1 MQWLHSGAST
11 DLKKYSVINASDV
24 NRIILEDCEELIN
37 LSPESQDR
45 ATPLKYLTVYISSVK
60 SLSCVWLFA
69 TPWTT
74 ACQASLSI
82 TNSWSLFKLVSIES
96 MMPSN
101 HLISSSFPPAFN
113 LCQHQG
119 LYQWVSS
126 LHEVVKVLQFQL
138 QRQSFQWTPRTDLL

>member
-60 SLSCVWLFA
+60 SLSCV
-69 TPWTT
+69 
-74 ACQASLSI
+74 
-82 TNSWSLFKLVSIES
+82 
-96 MMPSN
+96 
-101 HLISSSFPPAFN
+101 
-113 LCQHQG
+113 
-119 LYQWVSS
+119 
-126 LHEVVKVLQFQL
+126 
-138 QRQSFQWTPRTDLL
+138 